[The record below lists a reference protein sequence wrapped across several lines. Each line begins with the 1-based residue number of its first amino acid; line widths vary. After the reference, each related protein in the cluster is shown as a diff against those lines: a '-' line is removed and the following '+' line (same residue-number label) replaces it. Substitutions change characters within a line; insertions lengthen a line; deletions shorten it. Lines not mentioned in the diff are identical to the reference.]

1 LQRRLSVRLFGFEFV
16 WGRGCPDCDRLE
28 RQLAGLRMQQ
38 KALADNQIELLDE
51 LRDLK
56 AEKDRREREAK
67 IVADRLLDLAA
78 LGGGR

>member
-1 LQRRLSVRLFGFEFV
+1 MKILGFEFV

-28 RQLAGLRMQQ
+28 RQLASLRMQQ
-38 KALADNQIELLDE
+38 KALADNQIELIDE
-51 LRDLK
+51 IRDLR

-67 IVADRLLDLAA
+67 IAADTLLDLAA

>member
-1 LQRRLSVRLFGFEFV
+1 VKRFSFLGFEFT

-38 KALADNQIELLDE
+38 KMLADNQIELLDE
-51 LRDLK
+51 LRDMK

-67 IVADRLLDLAA
+67 IAADTILDLAA